1 MPCTIVAP
9 PAGGEEGGPLPHPA
23 ATTAAA
29 AMAARR
35 IQRCAAVRLDTPLLP
50 RPREA
55 KRILLIDI
63 MMKRQMPIIG
73 HTLVGIVVAQQVEPR
88 GSTRAHPPGQWTHV
102 LWLPTIVALSYLP
115 DVLTHLG
122 VWLGVPSAQ
131 AAGHSM
137 IVACVLGVA
146 IGASWSR
153 LAASSP
159 LRTIALATGVL
170 LLHDALDLL
179 QDVERMPLWPLSM
192 RQVGTDWLMFT
203 DRLSGEAVAFG
214 LPFAAYQLWRIATR
228 RPLLGATTTTAAVR
242 WTAGLFA
249 CGVLVTTVGVSYL
262 RDIRGAQL
270 RAAEA
275 HWRSGELHEALAFI
289 DAAERWPSS
298 AGRGDLLRG
307 QVYAVMGQDE
317 QAEQAMLR
325 AYRRNPDAFW
335 PNAVLAEFHAS
346 RGSVSTRLERSAPYV
361 EVLRTRFATHEA
373 LPSVMA
379 RIQQHIDAAR
389 QGR

>member
-1 MPCTIVAP
+1 
-9 PAGGEEGGPLPHPA
+9 
-23 ATTAAA
+23 
-29 AMAARR
+29 
-35 IQRCAAVRLDTPLLP
+35 
-50 RPREA
+50 
-55 KRILLIDI
+55 
-63 MMKRQMPIIG
+63 MPIIG
-73 HTLVGIVVAQQVEPR
+73 HTLVGIVVAQQVGPR
-88 GSTRAHPPGQWTHV
+88 GSTRAHPPGQWTHIF
-102 LWLPTIVALSYLP
+102 WLPAIVALSYLP

-122 VWLGVPSAQ
+122 VWLGLPSAQ
-131 AAGHSM
+131 AAGHSL

-153 LAASSP
+153 LAATSP
-159 LRTIALATGVL
+159 RRTIALTTSVL

-214 LPFAAYQLWRIATR
+214 LPFAAYQFWRMATR
-228 RPLLGATTTTAAVR
+228 RPLLGGTAATSAVR
-242 WTAGLFA
+242 WSAGLFA
-249 CGVLVTTVGVSYL
+249 CGVLATTVGVSYL
-262 RDIRGAQL
+262 RDVRGAQL
-270 RAAEA
+270 RDAEV
-275 HWRSGELHEALAFI
+275 HWRSGEFHEALALI

-307 QVYAVMGQDE
+307 QVYARMGQDE
-317 QAEQAMLR
+317 QAERAMLR
-325 AYRRNPDAFW
+325 AYRRSPDAFW
-335 PNAVLAEFHAS
+335 PNAVLAEFYAS
-346 RGSVSTRLERSAPYV
+346 RGSVEARLERSAPYL

-379 RIQQHIDAAR
+379 RIQQHIDADR